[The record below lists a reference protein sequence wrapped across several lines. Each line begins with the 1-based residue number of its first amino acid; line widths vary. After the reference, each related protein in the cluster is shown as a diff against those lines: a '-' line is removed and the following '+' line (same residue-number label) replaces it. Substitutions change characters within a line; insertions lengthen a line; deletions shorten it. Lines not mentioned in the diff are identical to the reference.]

1 MELTTA
7 TINSILLPPFLFV
20 VTFCFLCCQLP
31 LKSYTTA
38 TIGSKT
44 EAETVTTTQ
53 SQDEPYT
60 ALEIQT
66 LIEPAPARIQ
76 DKELQADLWET
87 PVVEEPTKSEPNT
100 LLVEDKEDVPVEQD
114 APETVTSA
122 EPISS
127 QQTELE
133 AQAIAAI
140 DNLGKREARKIM
152 GALKL
157 QQKRNGVELSTE
169 LMVASIKREFKA
181 SPERVI
187 EAIRLRL
194 PELLSNDAA
203 SQADQLAS

>member
-7 TINSILLPPFLFV
+7 TINSILLPPFLFF
-20 VTFCFLCCQLP
+20 VTFCFLCCQLS

-53 SQDEPYT
+53 SQDEPST

-114 APETVTSA
+114 LQKLSHQP
-122 EPISS
+122 S
-127 QQTELE
+127 QFQVNKP
-133 AQAIAAI
+133 
-140 DNLGKREARKIM
+140 NLKPRQLPPSTIWANGKPGRSWAH
-152 GALKL
+152 
-157 QQKRNGVELSTE
+157 
-169 LMVASIKREFKA
+169 
-181 SPERVI
+181 
-187 EAIRLRL
+187 
-194 PELLSNDAA
+194 
-203 SQADQLAS
+203 